1 MTNISGFLFL
11 FTTSSQTHERYFGIF
26 PSDYFWK
33 SSTVG
38 NFRKFMQSSNLE
50 SNVILTLRE
59 GSETRIRSIFL
70 LTMVLLTMVFYN
82 YRVVELKKLMTI
94 NDLMNNSSE
103 VNEFCVRYK
112 LTCT

>member
-59 GSETRIRSIFL
+59 GSETRIQSIFL
-70 LTMVLLTMVFYN
+70 LTYLYNFKSVVNYLSCNKHLEVKPFCLLHFSVQ
-82 YRVVELKKLMTI
+82 L
-94 NDLMNNSSE
+94 
-103 VNEFCVRYK
+103 
-112 LTCT
+112 